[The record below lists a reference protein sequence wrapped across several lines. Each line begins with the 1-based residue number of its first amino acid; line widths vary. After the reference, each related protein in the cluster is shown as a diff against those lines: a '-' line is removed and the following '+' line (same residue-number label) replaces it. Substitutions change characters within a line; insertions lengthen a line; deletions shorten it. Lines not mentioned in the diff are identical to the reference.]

1 MSSKGSAMRKT
12 TDKPKKKMAVT
23 NSGLDTEATSK
34 SQEQRNS
41 GNRPSSSR
49 TNEIPM
55 TSESD
60 ISKEDNPIY
69 DSPKQEHQESSN
81 RNPIENDKEANE
93 YQKLREQTELVEE
106 NVAIGE
112 AEVLRSKEIAFMMRQ
127 NEMAM
132 SNLVT
137 AHNIDLQK
145 MKQLYERTLAARRE
159 RKINKRETR
168 KTIRGAKKRDLIIQ
182 QQEKSALAAAR
193 VKETIAEKRL
203 AFDQLNA
210 HMHEV
215 HDIQRDNLVR
225 SQDRRM
231 AYEKFICDLET
242 RSLKPEV
249 RSTILKK
256 LQVRH
261 THQGHLN
268 KIINDN
274 LREFQLLELQHIK
287 EKFEL
292 DMVSFDEV
300 GNKKIVHENRLA
312 DMRLRHMNEIH
323 EEKENVMIKK
333 EAAKEVELQSK
344 YDREIRKLQNEQKM
358 ERKQLRAKQLEKL
371 GAKAGNNV
379 GSKAGSAPGSKG
391 GSKIGSRIGSKAGS
405 IQGSRLGS
413 VGNSAPLSR
422 DDFTTHDVVTDATT
436 NKATLQQGLMALLSE
451 VADEP
456 DTEEVDIENGSKY
469 PRSVQLLMSKH
480 RREIAE
486 LEKEIKNEL
495 NDCFLSYEVKL
506 SDLEAAQ
513 QSACELLLAQQNS
526 LVEEMR
532 ESQEKEIKM
541 EETMHDN
548 EMKML
553 VERRMLT
560 SVLSSVSD
568 GIINITP
575 KGIVTRFNKAAEVIF
590 QWKASEI
597 LGQNVS
603 LLMEDATASKHDEY
617 INTYLN
623 TGIAKV
629 VNSGRRVQ
637 GKRKDGS
644 VFTMH
649 LSLSELK
656 EGETH
661 LFTGIVH
668 DLTEELA
675 EEERQKAIETA
686 KNAELEAFAKK
697 LDVESKKCDDLLRQ
711 ILPASVSEA
720 LMNGQQVEPQHFA
733 AASVFYF
740 DLVGFT
746 TISAQVSPLEI
757 VGLLNDLYEQFDN
770 VIANYDAYKV
780 ETIGDSYMIA
790 SGVPNVIENHA
801 CELAKMAL
809 HLLEVAKRWVYKP
822 NPNIKIRLR
831 MGINSGPVIAG
842 VVGTKM
848 PRYCLFGETSM
859 RIHVSAS
866 THALLSKDETFR
878 MTRRDEVELKVWV
891 QLARFALDQVHVD
904 LVGRQTQLHVHPQ
917 THMDGL
923 VRQLI
928 HDDAFRDETANL
940 GTAKIRV
947 FTRLVLDNGRHAP
960 IEELEPYNLVDGMGQ
975 NGTMPLIVVAPPR
988 NNLSFGEEMESLAY
1002 SQNAQYTMLG
1012 LAMPPYEEFG
1022 DSDSKPRRKKL
1033 GANSPN
1039 SKSIEEKRKADRIRQ
1054 RKCRA
1059 RKKEFRRCDTHSWAC
1074 GCDARLGFTNAGL
1087 DDLRQWTMA
1096 PGNKPGLQA
1105 TVNIYL
1111 DEATMKV
1118 VSGAFPYMVDT
1129 AKATGSGEVAS
1140 LQFHLISQTEPFE
1153 IDGIKIQ
1160 PFKVEHGKVKGGE
1173 PYYALGF
1180 RINDFS
1186 YVSDTN
1192 KIPPE
1197 GIEIIKGSNTII
1209 MDALRPT
1216 EHSSHFSFKQA
1227 FDTLESLLPDSGKG
1241 YFVGLTH
1248 DVEHEDIL
1256 QWIKDQK
1263 GTKNITCAYDGLMI
1277 DME

>member
-12 TDKPKKKMAVT
+12 SEKPKKKMAVT
-23 NSGLDTEATSK
+23 NSGSDSEITKQLDSK
-34 SQEQRNS
+34 VT
-41 GNRPSSSR
+41 GKRPSSSR
-49 TNEIPM
+49 TNEISI
-55 TSESD
+55 TASSD
-60 ISKEDNPIY
+60 LDDSTGEISY
-69 DSPKQEHQESSN
+69 SDSP
-81 RNPIENDKEANE
+81 NPDKASTPNTNSFQKAKEENVF
-93 YQKLREQTELVEE
+93 QKLRDQTDLIEE

-112 AEVLRSKEIAFMMRQ
+112 AEVLRNKEIAFMMRQ
-127 NEMAM
+127 NEMAI
-132 SNLVT
+132 SNMVT
-137 AHNIDLQK
+137 AQNIDLQK
-145 MKQLYERTLAARRE
+145 MKQLYDRTLIARRE
-159 RKINKRETR
+159 RKVNKRETR

-182 QQEKSALAAAR
+182 QQEKSALSAAR

-215 HDIQRDNLVR
+215 HDIQRDNLIR

-231 AYEKFICDLET
+231 AYEKYICDLET

-249 RSTILKK
+249 RNTILKK

-300 GNKKIVHENRLA
+300 GNKKIGHENRLA

-323 EEKENVMIKK
+323 EEKENVMQKK
-333 EAAKEVELQSK
+333 EAAKEVELQNK
-344 YDREIRKLQNEQKM
+344 YAREIRKLQNEQKL
-358 ERKQLRAKQLEKL
+358 ERKQLRAKQLEKYYSIYVRL
-371 GAKAGNNV
+371 AAKAGNSG
-379 GSKAGSAPGSKG
+379 GSKAGSLPGSKG

-413 VGNSAPLSR
+413 VANSAPLSR
-422 DDFTTHDVVTDATT
+422 DDFTSTEIVTDATT
-436 NKATLQQGLMALLSE
+436 NKATLQQGLIALLNE
-451 VADEP
+451 VADENEN
-456 DTEEVDIENGSKY
+456 EEGEIENGSKY
-469 PRSVQLLMSKH
+469 PRSVQILMSKH
-480 RREIAE
+480 RKEMAE
-486 LEKEIKNEL
+486 LEKEIRNEL
-495 NDCFLSYEVKL
+495 NDCFLAYEVKL
-506 SDLEAAQ
+506 TDLEAAQ
-513 QSACELLLAQQNS
+513 ETACGSLLEQQNAI
-526 LVEEMR
+526 VEEMR
-532 ESQEKEIKM
+532 EAQEKEIKM

-553 VERRMLT
+553 VERRVLT

-575 KGIVTRFNKAAEVIF
+575 KGIITRFNRAAEVIF
-590 QWKASEI
+590 QWKASEL

-603 LLMEDATASKHDEY
+603 LLMAEEHAAKHND
-617 INTYLN
+617 YLN
-623 TGIAKV
+623 SYLTTGVAKV

-637 GKRKDGS
+637 GKKKDGTL
-644 VFTMH
+644 FPMH

-656 EGETH
+656 EGEVH

-668 DLTEELA
+668 DLTEEIA
-675 EEERQKAIETA
+675 EEERQKAIDLA
-686 KNAELEAFAKK
+686 KKKELEAFAQK
-697 LDVESKKCDDLLRQ
+697 LDAESKKCDDLLRQ
-711 ILPASVSEA
+711 ILPASVSDA
-720 LMNGQQVEPQHFA
+720 LMNGLQVEPQHFA

-801 CELAKMAL
+801 SELAKMAL
-809 HLLEVAKRWVYKP
+809 HLLEVAKGWVYKP

-848 PRYCLFGETSM
+848 PRYCLFGETCMIASKMESSGSPM
-859 RIHVSAS
+859 RIHVSAA
-866 THALLSKDETFR
+866 THALLSKDPTFR
-878 MTRRDEVELKVWV
+878 MTRRDEVEIKGKGVVTTYWLDSKDDFHPLAEVWV

-975 NGTMPLIVVAPPR
+975 NGTMPLIIVAPPR

-1002 SQNAQYTMLG
+1002 TQNAQYTMLG
-1012 LAMPPYEEFG
+1012 LAMPTYEEFG

-1033 GANSPN
+1033 GGNSPN

-1059 RKKEFRRCDTHSWAC
+1059 RKKVDFANAAIKDATGIA
-1074 GCDARLGFTNAGL
+1074 ARLDGHAKR
-1087 DDLRQWTMA
+1087 DD
-1096 PGNKPGLQA
+1096 
-1105 TVNIYL
+1105 
-1111 DEATMKV
+1111 E
-1118 VSGAFPYMVDT
+1118 F
-1129 AKATGSGEVAS
+1129 
-1140 LQFHLISQTEPFE
+1140 
-1153 IDGIKIQ
+1153 Q
-1160 PFKVEHGKVKGGE
+1160 P
-1173 PYYALGF
+1173 A
-1180 RINDFS
+1180 
-1186 YVSDTN
+1186 
-1192 KIPPE
+1192 
-1197 GIEIIKGSNTII
+1197 NTITN
-1209 MDALRPT
+1209 RYT
-1216 EHSSHFSFKQA
+1216 
-1227 FDTLESLLPDSGKG
+1227 
-1241 YFVGLTH
+1241 
-1248 DVEHEDIL
+1248 
-1256 QWIKDQK
+1256 
-1263 GTKNITCAYDGLMI
+1263 
-1277 DME
+1277 